1 MDVGVGIPHF
11 GPLAS
16 PEFVI
21 DFCRSAESAGFDSLW
36 TADHVVVPAQFE
48 SEYVLPATPK
58 RFVFADMQATMG
70 LNLEMNTT
78 LAVAS
83 AVTQRVKLCTGVAVL
98 PIRNPVLN
106 ARQLASID
114 LYSGGRVLYGVGV
127 GWLKEEAE
135 AMGMPWERRGRR
147 VDEQISLL
155 RTLWSATGETVEFDG
170 EFYRV
175 PAISPDPRPVQRPI
189 PILIGGH
196 SDAAL
201 DRAARLG
208 NGWIAAGMGP
218 ERLREAMDRLRVACD
233 RAGRDPDELQIVN
246 GERSDVQLDAESADG
261 KDQARRVVDALASYE
276 SMGVS
281 HMKVGIR
288 AADAASA
295 LGMIERYGSEVLP
308 ALR

>member
-1 MDVGVGIPHF
+1 MELGVSIPHF

-16 PEFVI
+16 PAFVI
-21 DFCRSAESAGFDSLW
+21 DFCRSAESAGFDAVW
-36 TADHVVVPAQFE
+36 AADHVVVPAHFE

-58 RFVFADMQATMG
+58 RFAFADMQATMG
-70 LNLEMNTT
+70 MNLEMNTT
-78 LAVAS
+78 LAVAA

-98 PIRNPVLN
+98 PIRNPILN

-127 GWLKEEAE
+127 GWLREEAV
-135 AMGMPWERRGRR
+135 AMGMPWDRRGRR

-155 RTLWSATGETVEFDG
+155 RTLWSATGETVEFAG
-170 EFYRV
+170 EFYHV

-196 SDAAL
+196 SDAAV

-208 NGWIAAGMGP
+208 DGWIAAGMGP
-218 ERLREAMDRLRVACD
+218 DRLKEAIDRLRAACD
-233 RAGRDPDELQIVN
+233 RVGRDFGELQIVN
-246 GERSDVQLDAESADG
+246 GERQDVRLDAEATDI
-261 KDQARRVVDALASYE
+261 KDQARRVVDAVAMYE
-276 SMGVS
+276 SMGVT
-281 HMKVGIR
+281 HVKAGIG
-288 AADAASA
+288 ATDAASA
-295 LGMIERYGSEVLP
+295 LRVIEWYGSEVLP

>member
-1 MDVGVGIPHF
+1 MKVGVSIPHF

-16 PEFVI
+16 PQFVI
-21 DFCRSAESAGFDSLW
+21 DFCRLAESAGFDSVW
-36 TADHVVVPAQFE
+36 AADHVVVPAQFE

-58 RFVFADMQATMG
+58 RFAFADMQATMG

-78 LAVAS
+78 LAIAS
-83 AVTQRVKLCTGVAVL
+83 AVTQRVRLCTGIAIL

-106 ARQLASID
+106 ARQVASID

-135 AMGMPWERRGRR
+135 AMGMPWDRRGRR

-155 RTLWSATGETVEFDG
+155 RTLWSATGDTVEFAG

-208 NGWIAAGMGP
+208 DGWIAAGMGP
-218 ERLREAMDRLRVACD
+218 ERLKEGMDRLRAACG
-233 RAGRDPDELQIVN
+233 RAGRDPDKLQIVN
-246 GERSDVQLDAESADG
+246 GERSDVQLDAESIDV
-261 KDQARRVVDALASYE
+261 KNQARRVVDALNMYE
-276 SMGVS
+276 SMGVT
-281 HMKVGIR
+281 HMKAGIR
-288 AADAASA
+288 AADATSV
-295 LGMIERYGSEVLP
+295 LRMIECYGSEVLP

>member
-1 MDVGVGIPHF
+1 
-11 GPLAS
+11 
-16 PEFVI
+16 VI
-21 DFCRSAESAGFDSLW
+21 YFCRLAESAGFDSVW
-36 TADHVVVPAQFE
+36 AADHVVVPAQFE

-58 RFVFADMQATMG
+58 RFAFADMQATMG

-78 LAVAS
+78 LAIAS
-83 AVTQRVKLCTGVAVL
+83 AVTQRVGLCTGIAVL

-106 ARQLASID
+106 ARQVASID

-135 AMGMPWERRGRR
+135 AMGMPWDRRGRR

-155 RTLWSATGETVEFDG
+155 RTLWSATGDTVEFAG

-208 NGWIAAGMGP
+208 DGWIAAGMGP
-218 ERLREAMDRLRVACD
+218 ERLKEGMDRLRAACG
-233 RAGRDPDELQIVN
+233 RAGRDPGKLQIVN
-246 GERSDVQLDAESADG
+246 GERSDVQLDAESIDV
-261 KDQARRVVDALASYE
+261 KDQARRVVDALNMYE
-276 SMGVS
+276 SMGVT
-281 HMKVGIR
+281 HMKAGIR
-288 AADAASA
+288 AADATSV
-295 LGMIERYGSEVLP
+295 LRMIECYGSEVLP

>member
-1 MDVGVGIPHF
+1 MEIGVGIPHF

-21 DFCRSAESAGFDSLW
+21 DFCRSVESAGFDSVW
-36 TADHVVVPAQFE
+36 AADHVVVPAQFE

-58 RFVFADMQATMG
+58 RFEFADMQATMG

-78 LAVAS
+78 LAVAA

-114 LYSGGRVLYGVGV
+114 LYSRGRVLYGVGV

-135 AMGMPWERRGRR
+135 AMGMPWDRRGRR

-155 RTLWSATGETVEFDG
+155 RTLWSATGETVEFAGD
-170 EFYRV
+170 FYRV
-175 PAISPDPRPVQRPI
+175 PAISPDPLPVQRPL

-208 NGWIAAGMGP
+208 DGWIAAGMGP
-218 ERLREAMDRLRVACD
+218 ERLKEGIGRLRAACG
-233 RAGRDPDELQIVN
+233 RAGRDPDGLQIVN
-246 GERSDVQLDAESADG
+246 GERSEVLLDSDASDVRDE
-261 KDQARRVVDALASYE
+261 ARRVVDALAMYE

-281 HMKVGIR
+281 HMKAGIR
-288 AADAASA
+288 APDAASV
-295 LGMIERYGSEVLP
+295 LKVIEWYGSEVLP

>member
-1 MDVGVGIPHF
+1 MELGLTIPHF

-16 PEFVI
+16 PRFVI
-21 DFCRSAESAGFDSLW
+21 DFCRSAESAGFDSVW
-36 TADHVVVPAQFE
+36 VADHVVVPAQFE
-48 SEYVLPATPK
+48 SEYVLPAVPQ
-58 RFVFADMQATMG
+58 RYEFADMQATMG

-78 LAVAS
+78 LAVAA
-83 AVTQRVKLCTGVAVL
+83 AVTERVKLCTGIAVL

-106 ARQLASID
+106 ARQMASID
-114 LYSGGRVLYGVGV
+114 LYSGGRILYGVGV

-135 AMGMPWERRGRR
+135 AMGMPWDRRGRR

-155 RTLWSATGETVEFDG
+155 RTLWNATGETVEFAG

-208 NGWIAAGMGP
+208 DGWIAAGMGP
-218 ERLREAMDRLRVACD
+218 ERLKESMDRLGAACD
-233 RAGRDPDELQIVN
+233 RTGRDPDELQIVN
-246 GERSDVQLDAESADG
+246 GERSDVQLDAESIDL
-261 KDQARRVVDALASYE
+261 KDQAHRVVDALNMYE
-276 SMGVS
+276 SMGVT
-281 HMKVGIR
+281 HMKAGIR
-288 AADAASA
+288 AADPASA
-295 LGMIERYGSEVLP
+295 LRIIEWYGNEVLP